1 MFHIV
6 LFEPEIPAN
15 TGNIIRLCAN
25 AGAQL
30 HLIKPLGFQLDDKKL
45 RRAGLDYH
53 EWVAVKEHTSLHD
66 FILAVKPE
74 RIFALTTK
82 AKKIVSDVAFQDED
96 AFLFGPETRGI
107 PANILSEMG
116 ENRCLYLPMQSESR
130 SLNLS
135 NTVSIVLYEAW
146 RQLSYAGAL
155 IK

>member
-6 LFEPEIPAN
+6 LYEPEIPAN

-25 AGAQL
+25 TGAQL
-30 HLIKPLGFQLDDKKL
+30 HLIKPLGFELDDKKL

-53 EWVAVKEHTSLHD
+53 EWVAVKEHTSLAD
-66 FILAVKPE
+66 FIDAIRPG

-82 AKKIVSDVAFQDED
+82 GGQKYSDVVFKAQD
-96 AFLFGPETRGI
+96 AFLFGPETRGLPEPVLAGFE
-107 PANILSEMG
+107 PAC
-116 ENRCLYLPMQSESR
+116 CLYLPMKAESR

-146 RQLSYAGAL
+146 RQIAFGGAL
-155 IK
+155 LK